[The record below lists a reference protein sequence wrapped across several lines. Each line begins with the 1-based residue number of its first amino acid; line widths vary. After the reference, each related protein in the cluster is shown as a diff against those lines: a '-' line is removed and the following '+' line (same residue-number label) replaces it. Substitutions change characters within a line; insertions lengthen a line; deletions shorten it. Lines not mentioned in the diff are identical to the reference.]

1 MSDTQPLNFDTDELK
16 VSYGFGLQFGEQL
29 QRNAFPGL
37 DLTAVFAGMTDSF
50 SGHSSQISDAQLNAA
65 YEAMAAVRE
74 AEAKARQVEQAELAS
89 AFLAENAKREGVT
102 TTASGLQYEVLAS
115 GEGSERPGKDSTVVT
130 HYHGML
136 PDGTVFDSSVN
147 RGEPAT
153 FGVTQVIAGWTEALQ
168 MMTPGDKWRVVCP
181 PELAY
186 GERGAGG
193 AIPPNAALVFDI
205 ELLEIKG

>member
-1 MSDTQPLNFDTDELK
+1 MSDTQTMNLSSDELK
-16 VSYGFGLQFGEQL
+16 VSYGFGRQFGEQL
-29 QRNAFPGL
+29 LRNAFPGL
-37 DLTAVFAGMTDSF
+37 DLEAVFAGMSDSF
-50 SGHSSQISDAQLNAA
+50 AGQPSQLADAELNGA
-65 YEAMAAVRE
+65 YEAMSAVRE
-74 AEAKARQVEQAELAS
+74 AEARARLAQQAELAA
-89 AFLAENAKREGVT
+89 AFLAENSKREGVT
-102 TTASGLQYEVLAS
+102 TTASGLQFEVLAS
-115 GEGSERPGKDSTVVT
+115 GEGSERPGRESTVVT

-136 PDGTVFDSSVN
+136 PDGTVFDSSVA